1 MEFVKIDFDN
11 NKMCNAN
18 LSGHREIIEK
28 YVGDGYDYLG
38 FVPVKLGPSGKM
50 LSIKLIFNKKNQ

>member
-1 MEFVKIDFDN
+1 
-11 NKMCNAN
+11 MCNAN

-50 LSIKLIFNKKNQ
+50 LSIELIFNKKNQ